1 MASLLGTIPLY
12 RIDGSE
18 SRLFDHEAKVYLVVN
33 VASKCGLTPQYRALE
48 ALYREW
54 SAKGLVVL
62 GFPSNDFRDQE
73 PGSNEGIAKFC
84 STQYDVTF
92 PLFSKIN
99 VSGALKHPLYSALVE
114 AAPEVIGD
122 GPFREKLRS
131 FGVVPNSPP
140 EVQWNFE
147 KFLVSG
153 QGEVVARFAPDVEVD
168 DERFLSALRTCLL

>member
-1 MASLLGTIPLY
+1 MDSLLGTIPLY

-62 GFPSNDFRDQE
+62 GFPSNDFRGQE

-122 GPFREKLRS
+122 GPFKEKLRS
-131 FGVVPNSPP
+131 FGVEPNSPP
-140 EVQWNFE
+140 EVQWSLRLAIIQRSP
-147 KFLVSG
+147 KL
-153 QGEVVARFAPDVEVD
+153 
-168 DERFLSALRTCLL
+168 LSTRCSPTKVKMT